1 MAIGR
6 LHVDNNNI
14 KVNSILVLCILRKSW
29 VLPIVNWFILVS
41 PSLFWRNSSKPSSYK
56 EVKVVQKDNKRII
69 LIDIFL
75 SIQNDICVKCLLS
88 QTGEKT
94 LWTPF
99 PDQVSI
105 NSINQDLLKDILL
118 SWFQHL
124 DLTNLDK
131 HSVEIKILVLASVA
145 RDLWGLWTI
154 SSGSGLWMI

>member
-69 LIDIFL
+69 LIDMMTL
-75 SIQNDICVKCLLS
+75 SCVKFLLS

-131 HSVEIKILVLASVA
+131 HSVEIKILVLASLA